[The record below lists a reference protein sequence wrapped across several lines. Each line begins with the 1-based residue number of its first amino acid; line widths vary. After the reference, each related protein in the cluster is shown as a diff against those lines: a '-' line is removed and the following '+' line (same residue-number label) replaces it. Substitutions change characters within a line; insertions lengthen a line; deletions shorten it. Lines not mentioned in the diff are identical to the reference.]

1 MFESAMQRKD
11 STSHLALI
19 ALLVLALALF
29 LGELMG
35 RAAQR
40 GRDQAERANAPKPPA
55 VAMTVLS
62 PKAARTLDVVAYDR
76 IYVVPRG

>member
-35 RAAQR
+35 GAAQR
-40 GRDQAERANAPKPPA
+40 GRDQAERASAPEPPA
-55 VAMTVLS
+55 VAMN
-62 PKAARTLDVVAYDR
+62 
-76 IYVVPRG
+76 VPPR